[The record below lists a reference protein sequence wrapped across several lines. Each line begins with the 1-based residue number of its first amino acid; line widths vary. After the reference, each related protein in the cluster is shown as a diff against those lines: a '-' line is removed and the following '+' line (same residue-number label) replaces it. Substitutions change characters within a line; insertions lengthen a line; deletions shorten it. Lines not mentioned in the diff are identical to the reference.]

1 MVGYLYEVER
11 LFLHRR
17 SHAAVL
23 SEHARLLMATGA
35 AFGRVAG
42 ATLRLC
48 TSTIWAGRSYRTLAR
63 LRALRSDLIDPPSPC
78 TTDVCSSV
86 CTVRIS
92 GGFGRHLR
100 HLALGPLEH
109 TAWKRISSATI
120 GSVYAP
126 ALHRRCALGFA
137 LSPARSPAR
146 SGQARSPRYG
156 DAHGNGRGFQPW
168 RQGRDTGPGACAKG
182 RSASGTRM
190 HPQRIEQFASAND
203 FRAARQARAP
213 TPPPHSRDLLRI
225 VAGQRVDVH
234 QRALARLADLA
245 EMRLHARRDAV
256 AA

>member
-23 SEHARLLMATGA
+23 SEHARLLRATGA

-146 SGQARSPRYG
+146 SGASPI
-156 DAHGNGRGFQPW
+156 
-168 RQGRDTGPGACAKG
+168 
-182 RSASGTRM
+182 ASIRRRAWQWTR
-190 HPQRIEQFASAND
+190 IS
-203 FRAARQARAP
+203 
-213 TPPPHSRDLLRI
+213 
-225 VAGQRVDVH
+225 
-234 QRALARLADLA
+234 
-245 EMRLHARRDAV
+245 AV
-256 AA
+256 AARARHRSGSLCERSIS